1 MSSHPPTQRLTN
13 SAQGEMA
20 RRLREHDW
28 AATALGP
35 IHLWPASLR
44 TATALL
50 LASPAPMVMVW
61 GSEARLIYNDGY
73 ALFAG
78 DRHPALFGMNVLE
91 GWPEVAAFNAEILR
105 ITRGGESISYRDFTL
120 MLYRHGRQ
128 EPETVY
134 LDLDYS
140 PLYDDEGQAAGFIA
154 IVVETT
160 ARVTA
165 EQAREMAEQHQQV
178 LINELNHRVKNTMA
192 VMQAMAAQTFRRP
205 GADQEA
211 AEVFTA
217 RLIALSRAHDV
228 LTRASWE
235 SAGVAE
241 IVAGLAWPVDVSGR
255 IQCHGPDIRL
265 APQQA
270 MALGMALHE
279 LATNALKYGAL
290 SNDGGQVHI
299 QWQIDGNL
307 CQITWREAG
316 GPVVH
321 PPGHRGF
328 GTRLI
333 ERTLGT
339 QLGGQTSLA
348 FAPEGVVCRISLPV
362 T

>member
-1 MSSHPPTQRLTN
+1 
-13 SAQGEMA
+13 MA
-20 RRLREHDW
+20 RRMREHDW

-35 IHLWPASLR
+35 IQHWPASLR
-44 TATALL
+44 TATAML

-61 GSEARLIYNDGY
+61 GSESRLIYNDGY

-105 ITRGGESISYRDFTL
+105 ITRNGDSISYRDFTL
-120 MLYRHGRQ
+120 LLYRHGRQ

-140 PLYDDEGQAAGFIA
+140 PLYDDEGEPAGFIA
-154 IVVETT
+154 IVIETT
-160 ARVTA
+160 ARMAA
-165 EQAREMAEQHQQV
+165 ERARAIAEQHQQV
-178 LINELNHRVKNTMA
+178 LMNELNHRVKNTMA
-192 VMQAMAAQTFRRP
+192 VVQAMAAQTFRRP

-211 AEVFTA
+211 ADVFTA
-217 RLIALSRAHDV
+217 RLIALSRAQDV

-235 SAGVAE
+235 SAGVGE

-255 IQCHGPDIRL
+255 IQCHGPEVRL
-265 APQQA
+265 APHQA
-270 MALGMALHE
+270 VALGMALHE

-299 QWQIDGNL
+299 QWQVAGDH
-307 CQITWREAG
+307 CEITWREAG
-316 GPVVH
+316 GPAVQS
-321 PPGHRGF
+321 PGQRGF

-333 ERTLGT
+333 ERTLGN
-339 QLGGQTSLA
+339 QLGGQTNLA
-348 FAPEGVVCRISLPV
+348 FAPGGVVCRINLPV

>member
-1 MSSHPPTQRLTN
+1 
-13 SAQGEMA
+13 MA

-35 IHLWPASLR
+35 IHHWPASLR
-44 TATALL
+44 TATAMM
-50 LASPAPMVMVW
+50 LASPAPMVMAW

-78 DRHPALFGMNVLE
+78 DRHPGLFGMNVLDA
-91 GWPEVAAFNAEILR
+91 WPEVAAFNAEILR
-105 ITRGGESISYRDFTL
+105 LTRGGESISYRDFTL
-120 MLYRHGRQ
+120 HLYRHGRQ

-140 PLYDDEGQAAGFIA
+140 PLYDDDGEPAGFLA

-160 ARVTA
+160 ARITAERARETA
-165 EQAREMAEQHQQV
+165 EQQQQL

-192 VMQAMAAQTFRRP
+192 VVQAMAAQTFRRP
-205 GADQEA
+205 GADQDA
-211 AEVFTA
+211 AKVFTA

-241 IVAGLAWPVDVSGR
+241 IVAEVAWPVDLSGR
-255 IQCHGPDIRL
+255 IQCQGPDIRL
-265 APQQA
+265 PPQRA
-270 MALGMALHE
+270 VALGMALHE

-290 SNDGGQVHI
+290 SGDDGKVHI
-299 QWQIDGNL
+299 QWQVDGKN
-307 CQITWREAG
+307 CEITWREAG
-316 GPVVH
+316 GPAVQL
-321 PPGHRGF
+321 PGYRGF

-333 ERTLGT
+333 ERTLGD
-339 QLGGQTSLA
+339 QWGGETNLA

-362 T
+362 S

>member
-1 MSSHPPTQRLTN
+1 MSHPPTQRLSN

-35 IHLWPASLR
+35 IHRWPASLR
-44 TATALL
+44 TATSMV
-50 LASPAPMVMVW
+50 LASPAPMVMAW

-78 DRHPALFGMNVLE
+78 DRHPGLFGMNVLDA
-91 GWPEVAAFNAEILR
+91 WPEVAAFNAEILR
-105 ITRGGESISYRDFTL
+105 LTRSGESISYRDFAL
-120 MLYRHGRQ
+120 HLYRHGRQ

-140 PLYDDEGQAAGFIA
+140 PLYDDESEPAGFFA
-154 IVVETT
+154 IVMETT
-160 ARVTA
+160 ARITA
-165 EQAREMAEQHQQV
+165 ERAREMAEQQQQL

-192 VMQAMAAQTFRRP
+192 VVQAMAAQTFRRP

-241 IVAGLAWPVDVSGR
+241 IVAEVAWPVDMSGR
-255 IQCHGPDIRL
+255 IQCQGPDIRL
-265 APQQA
+265 PPHRAV
-270 MALGMALHE
+270 ALGMALHE

-290 SNDGGQVHI
+290 SRDGGEVSI
-299 QWQIDGNL
+299 QWQVDGEH
-307 CQITWREAG
+307 CEITWREAG
-316 GPVVH
+316 GPAVEL
-321 PPGHRGF
+321 PGHHGF

-333 ERTLGT
+333 ERTLGD
-339 QLGGQTSLA
+339 QLGGQTNLA
-348 FAPEGVVCRISLPV
+348 FAPGGVVCRITLPI

>member
-1 MSSHPPTQRLTN
+1 
-13 SAQGEMA
+13 MA
-20 RRLREHDW
+20 RRLREHNW

-35 IHLWPASLR
+35 IHHWPASLR
-44 TATALL
+44 TATAMM
-50 LASPAPMVMVW
+50 LASPAPMVMAW

-78 DRHPALFGMNVLE
+78 DRHPGLFGMNVLDA
-91 GWPEVAAFNAEILR
+91 WPEVAAFNAEILR
-105 ITRGGESISYRDFTL
+105 LTRGGESISYRDFTL
-120 MLYRHGRQ
+120 HLYRHGRQ

-140 PLYDDEGQAAGFIA
+140 PLYDDEGEPAGFLA

-160 ARVTA
+160 ARITAERARDTA
-165 EQAREMAEQHQQV
+165 EQQQQL

-192 VMQAMAAQTFRRP
+192 VVQAMAAQTFRRP
-205 GADQEA
+205 GADQDA
-211 AEVFTA
+211 AKVFTA

-241 IVAGLAWPVDVSGR
+241 IVAEVAWPVDMSGR
-255 IQCHGPDIRL
+255 IQCQGPDIRL
-265 APQQA
+265 PPQRA
-270 MALGMALHE
+270 VALGMALHE

-290 SNDGGQVHI
+290 SRDGGKVHI
-299 QWQIDGNL
+299 QWQEVDGKN
-307 CQITWREAG
+307 CEITWREAG
-316 GPVVH
+316 GPVVRL
-321 PPGHRGF
+321 PGHRGF

-333 ERTLGT
+333 ERTLGE
-339 QLGGQTSLA
+339 QLGGETNLA

-362 T
+362 I

>member
-1 MSSHPPTQRLTN
+1 MSHPPTRRLSDST
-13 SAQGEMA
+13 QGEMA

-28 AATALGP
+28 AATSLGP
-35 IHLWPASLR
+35 IDSWPSSLR
-44 TATALL
+44 TATAML
-50 LASPAPMVMVW
+50 LASPAPMVMAW

-78 DRHPALFGMNVLE
+78 ERHPGLFGMNVLE

-120 MLYRHGRQ
+120 LLYRHGRQ

-140 PLYDDEGQAAGFIA
+140 PLYDDEGTPAGFFA

-160 ARVTA
+160 ARIAA
-165 EQAREMAEQHQQV
+165 ERAREMAEQQQQV

-192 VMQAMAAQTFRRP
+192 VVQAMAAQTFRRP

-217 RLIALSRAHDV
+217 RLIALSRAHDA

-241 IVAGLAWPVDVSGR
+241 IVAEMAWPVDMSGR
-255 IQCHGPDIRL
+255 IHCHGPDIRL
-265 APQQA
+265 APHQA
-270 MALGMALHE
+270 VTLGMALHE

-290 SNDGGQVHI
+290 SNDGGNVHI
-299 QWQIDGNL
+299 QWHVDGQH
-307 CQITWREAG
+307 CEITWREAG
-316 GPVVH
+316 GPAVQL
-321 PPGHRGF
+321 PGHRGF

-333 ERTLGT
+333 ERTLGD
-339 QLGGQTSLA
+339 QLGGQTNLA
-348 FAPEGVVCRISLPV
+348 FAPGGVICRISLPI

>member
-1 MSSHPPTQRLTN
+1 MTHSPTQRLSN

-35 IHLWPASLR
+35 IHRWPASLR
-44 TATALL
+44 TATAML

-61 GSEARLIYNDGY
+61 GSESRLIYNDGY

-78 DRHPALFGMNVLE
+78 DRHPVLFGMNVLE

-105 ITRGGESISYRDFTL
+105 ITRNGESISYRDFTL
-120 MLYRHGRQ
+120 LLYRHGRQ

-140 PLYDDEGQAAGFIA
+140 PLYDDEGEPAGFIA
-154 IVVETT
+154 IVIETT
-160 ARVTA
+160 ARIAA
-165 EQAREMAEQHQQV
+165 EQARDTAEQQQQV

-192 VMQAMAAQTFRRP
+192 VVQAMAAQTFRRP
-205 GADQEA
+205 GADREA
-211 AEVFTA
+211 ADVFTA
-217 RLIALSRAHDV
+217 RLIALSRAQDV

-235 SAGVAE
+235 SAGVGE

-255 IQCHGPDIRL
+255 IQCHGPDVRL
-265 APQQA
+265 APHQA
-270 MALGMALHE
+270 VALGMALHE

-299 QWQIDGNL
+299 QWQVDGNH
-307 CQITWREAG
+307 CEITWREDG
-316 GPVVH
+316 GPAVQL
-321 PPGHRGF
+321 PGHRGF

-333 ERTLGT
+333 ERTLGN
-339 QLGGQTSLA
+339 QLGGQTNLA
-348 FAPEGVVCRISLPV
+348 FAPGGVVCRINLPV